1 MPTLPEYVQLRG
13 IVFNATS
20 APSSGL
26 TRSSRP
32 QISNTGWRSRYT
44 SRHIMPASKS
54 APANDF
60 PIARVA
66 VNDSGVLASA
76 NR

>member
-1 MPTLPEYVQLRG
+1 
-13 IVFNATS
+13 
-20 APSSGL
+20 
-26 TRSSRP
+26 
-32 QISNTGWRSRYT
+32 
-44 SRHIMPASKS
+44 MPASKS